1 VREFLW
7 RFSNEQRLLCR
18 KCRETATPPRR
29 FADFCDDL
37 EAFALKVFGFAA
49 WSGSGKTTL
58 IENLVPLFVAR
69 GLKVSLI
76 KHAHH
81 AFDVDQPGK
90 DSWRHRQAG
99 ATEVLVSSSARW
111 VLMHELRAQA
121 EPELPQLLERL
132 SPCDLVLV
140 EGFKQQPIPKI
151 EIHRRAAATPLLH
164 PDDPHIVAIATDVD
178 IATRLPRFGLDDYE
192 GIARFILSHDKVR

>member
-1 VREFLW
+1 MAMPPPEFEDVGEG
-7 RFSNEQRLLCR
+7 SS
-18 KCRETATPPRR
+18 AP
-29 FADFCDDL
+29 
-37 EAFALKVFGFAA
+37 ALKIFGFAA

-90 DSWRHRQAG
+90 DSYRHRQAG

-111 VLMHELRAQA
+111 VLMHELRKEG
-121 EPELPQLLERL
+121 EPELPHLLERL

-178 IATRLPRFGLDDYE
+178 LETRLPRFRLDDYE
-192 GIARFILSHDKVR
+192 GIARFILSHGKMR

>member
-1 VREFLW
+1 MP
-7 RFSNEQRLLCR
+7 
-18 KCRETATPPRR
+18 A
-29 FADFCDDL
+29 A
-37 EAFALKVFGFAA
+37 ALKVFGFAA

-90 DSWRHRQAG
+90 DSYRHRQAG
-99 ATEVLVSSSARW
+99 ATEVMVSSSARW
-111 VLMHELRAQA
+111 VLMHELRMEA

-178 IATRLPRFGLDDYE
+178 LETRLPRFALDDYE
-192 GIARFILSHDKVR
+192 GIARFILHHDGMR

>member
-1 VREFLW
+1 MLSRE
-7 RFSNEQRLLCR
+7 
-18 KCRETATPPRR
+18 CRETATPPRQ
-29 FADFCDDL
+29 FADLDD
-37 EAFALKVFGFAA
+37 ASTAAALKIFGFAA

-58 IENLVPLFVAR
+58 IENLIPLFVAR

-90 DSWRHRQAG
+90 DSYRHRQAG

-111 VLMHELRAQA
+111 VLMHELRTEA

-178 IATRLPRFGLDDYE
+178 LETPLPRFGLDDYE
-192 GIARFILSHDKVR
+192 GISLFILSHTGMR